1 MKNGFF
7 EGVSGDRSSSRLSG
21 FIIILMALIFAQEII
36 WFGRAQIMIAAT
48 AAGTEFLTV
57 AGSAMLFLFQ
67 NKQVEVKHDELK
79 TASDSGTN
87 TALNNP

>member
-36 WFGRAQIMIAAT
+36 WFGRDQIMIAAT

-57 AGSAMLFLFQ
+57 AGSAMLFMFQ
-67 NKQVEVKHDELK
+67 NKQTEIKHEEVVNSSTQSEIFTK
-79 TASDSGTN
+79 
-87 TALNNP
+87 